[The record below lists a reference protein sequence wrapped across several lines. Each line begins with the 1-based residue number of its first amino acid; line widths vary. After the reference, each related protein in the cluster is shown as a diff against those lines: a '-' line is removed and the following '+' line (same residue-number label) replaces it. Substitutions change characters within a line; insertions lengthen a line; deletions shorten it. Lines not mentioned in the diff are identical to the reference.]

1 MTDRA
6 DQPNGADA
14 LEATIGRLNTAI
26 GRMDELVDQLSRW
39 LIKTYEVQLSPEML
53 SLAREMRRDAQIISQ
68 MSAQNATRIHQLEE
82 LVRISALITSSL
94 EPEQVL
100 EEVMDT
106 VIHLTNA
113 ERGYLMLSDEETD
126 AFVIRTSRNRGR
138 RSLPEEDVIFSR
150 SIAHAAIDQ
159 AEPIITS
166 NAQSDPRFQGL
177 QSVSINNLRSIMAI
191 PLLLHGSVIG
201 VLYVDNPIAQG
212 VFTQEI
218 VPVLLAFAGQAAIAI
233 DNARRFSQV
242 RADLQRAEQEV
253 LELRIQIDERKREQ
267 AVREITETE
276 YFQELELLAR
286 NLRRKAGRAETSA
299 QEDTP

>member
-1 MTDRA
+1 MSS
-6 DQPNGADA
+6 DA
-14 LEATIGRLNTAI
+14 SELQVAINRLNVTIGRI
-26 GRMDELVDQLSRW
+26 DELIDQLSRW
-39 LIKTYEVQLSPEML
+39 LKTAYNVQLSPEML
-53 SLAREMRRDAQIISQ
+53 SLVREMRRDIQIISRT
-68 MSAQNATRIHQLEE
+68 SAQDGARIHQLEE
-82 LVRISALITSSL
+82 LLRISALITSSL

-113 ERGYLMLSDEETD
+113 ERGYLMLLDEETD
-126 AFVIRTSRNRGR
+126 SFVIRTSRNRGR

-177 QSVSINNLRSIMAI
+177 QSVSVNNLRSIIAI
-191 PLLLHGSVIG
+191 PLILQSKVVG
-201 VLYVDNPIAQG
+201 VLYADNPIAQG

-218 VPVLLAFAGQAAIAI
+218 VPVLNAFAGQAAIAI
-233 DNARRFSQV
+233 DNAKRFSQV
-242 RADLQRAEQEV
+242 KAELARAEQEV

-276 YFQELELLAR
+276 YFQELESLAR
-286 NLRRKAGRAETSA
+286 NLRRKAGRAEPG
-299 QEDTP
+299 E